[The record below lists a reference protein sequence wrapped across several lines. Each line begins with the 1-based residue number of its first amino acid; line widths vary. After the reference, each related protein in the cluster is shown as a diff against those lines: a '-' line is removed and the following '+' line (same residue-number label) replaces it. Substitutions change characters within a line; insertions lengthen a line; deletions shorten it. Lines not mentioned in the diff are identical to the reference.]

1 VSNGWKEKSNLSV
14 STSGSKPTAGEVPL
28 ETRSHSLKGRPG
40 VAARQTEDPL
50 LPARQWVEAFGYQA
64 GGLAKANRTA
74 EESEL

>member
-1 VSNGWKEKSNLSV
+1 
-14 STSGSKPTAGEVPL
+14 
-28 ETRSHSLKGRPG
+28 
-40 VAARQTEDPL
+40 L